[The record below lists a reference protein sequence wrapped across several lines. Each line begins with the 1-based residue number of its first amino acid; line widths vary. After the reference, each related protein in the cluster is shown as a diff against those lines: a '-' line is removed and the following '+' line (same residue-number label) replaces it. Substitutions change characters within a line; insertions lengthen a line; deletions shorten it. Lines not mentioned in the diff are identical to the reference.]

1 MRRIVGTAM
10 AILRLLVGS
19 LAFVGTGRTPQMAY
33 QSMIRLFMLTGG
45 WSNDVAAK
53 WLSVLHPPRRTRSAS
68 GVLGNLDAATLDR
81 HDSQLRSDGYALFE
95 RALPDD
101 LCERLLA
108 FALRQPAKVR
118 VSDAGPKAPAEE
130 IVYDRPNPRG
140 IIYDFH
146 PQVLV
151 NQPDFQRLMADTS
164 ILALAERYLGATP
177 VLDTVNLWWTAKQG
191 AVPDSNAAQLW
202 HFDMDRVR
210 WVKFFMYLTDVTPQ
224 SGPHCFVAGSH
235 CTGGIPKRLRDKGY
249 VRLTDEDV
257 AREYK
262 AEAIKTICAP
272 RGSILVEDTRGL
284 HKGLPVLSGDRL
296 MLEFEF
302 SNSLFGGNPVNTASL
317 TTFRDPQFEQFVAA
331 HPRLFKR
338 WLR

>member
-1 MRRIVGTAM
+1 MRRLAGTVLAV
-10 AILRLLVGS
+10 LRLLAGS

-53 WLSVLHPPRRTRSAS
+53 WLSVLHPPRRPQSAS
-68 GVLGNLDAATLDR
+68 GVLGNLDAAALDR
-81 HDSQLRSDGYALFE
+81 VDSQLRSEGYHVFE

-108 FALRQPAKVR
+108 FALRQPAMVR
-118 VSDAGPKAPAEE
+118 ASDAGPKPPAGE
-130 IVYDRPNPRG
+130 IVYDRANPRG

-151 NQPDFQRLMADTS
+151 NQPDFQRLMADAS
-164 ILALAERYLGATP
+164 IVALAERYLGAKP
-177 VLDTVNLWWTAKQG
+177 VLDTVNLWWTAKQS
-191 AVPDSNAAQLW
+191 ATPDSNAAQLW

-235 CTGGIPKRLRDKGY
+235 RTGGIPKRLRDKGY

-257 AREYK
+257 AREYS
-262 AEAIKTICAP
+262 ADAIKTICAP

-302 SNSLFGGNPVNTASL
+302 SNSLFGGNPPNAAKIVTHHGEFAQFLKLNP
-317 TTFRDPQFEQFVAA
+317 RQFE
-331 HPRLFKR
+331 R
-338 WLR
+338 WQ